1 MGKAVFWSPAVV
13 TYSMNTEHPQHPQ
26 ADPDRKPSPSPARK
40 IQTQIHRRQKA
51 KAVPPLQDEWDL
63 ESPSPPDLRT
73 PDSKM
78 KKSPS

>member
-1 MGKAVFWSPAVV
+1 MGTELPQKPQNDPVRVSSPL
-13 TYSMNTEHPQHPQ
+13 TKK
-26 ADPDRKPSPSPARK
+26 R

-51 KAVPPLQDEWDL
+51 KAVPPMQDEWDV

-78 KKSPS
+78 KKSYPDPASITP